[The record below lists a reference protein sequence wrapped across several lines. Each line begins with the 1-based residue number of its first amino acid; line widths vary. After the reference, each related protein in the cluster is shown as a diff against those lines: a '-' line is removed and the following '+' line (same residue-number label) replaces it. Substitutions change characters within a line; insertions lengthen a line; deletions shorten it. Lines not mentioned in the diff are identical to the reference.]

1 MGGRHVD
8 LPISLF
14 AANSV
19 RNCSGKKLASGRF
32 LVFASPMRRF
42 KEVVYRVANAALI
55 GSLEWLQRKGNS
67 PTMYRVSAHGAAA
80 LFEGSWFTYRPGDFG
95 ATGNI
100 DYVPEAENATRLKLF
115 SMLRGD
121 EVLYDIGA
129 HGGVYTITLRKRF
142 PNLRVISFEPQPDDL
157 RLNLDLNELSADDLH
172 EVALGAENGVVRMT
186 VNKRSSNHIA
196 ADGQRSVRLVR
207 LDDLR
212 RESHLPPPTWIKI
225 DVEGFELPAL
235 EGARATLEESKPV
248 IICEINEI
256 SGRFGTKVSDLVT
269 YLGKLGYTMCRLTD
283 GRFEIVDKYSQF
295 ADLGYS
301 ADWNYWFLPHPV
313 GTWADCK

>member
-1 MGGRHVD
+1 M
-8 LPISLF
+8 F
-14 AANSV
+14 AP
-19 RNCSGKKLASGRF
+19 
-32 LVFASPMRRF
+32 PMRRF

-55 GSLEWLQRKGNS
+55 GSLEWLQRKGKS
-67 PTMYRVSAHGAAA
+67 KTMYRVSAHGAAA
-80 LFEGSWFTYRPGDFG
+80 LFEGSWFTYRPRDFG

-100 DYVPEAENATRLKLF
+100 DYAPEAENATRSMLF
-115 SMLRGD
+115 SMLKGD

-142 PNLRVISFEPQPDDL
+142 PTLKVISFEPQPDDL
-157 RLNLDLNELSADDLH
+157 RKNLDLNSLNADDLQ
-172 EVALGAENGVVRMT
+172 EVALGAENGAVRMT

-196 ADGQRSVRLVR
+196 PDGQRSVRLVR

-212 RESHLPPPTWIKI
+212 KERSLPAPEWIKI

-235 EGARATLEESKPV
+235 KGAEATLQECQPV

-256 SGRFGTKVSDLVT
+256 SGRFGTQVSDLAT
-269 YLGKLGYTMCRLTD
+269 YLGNLGYTMHRLS
-283 GRFEIVDKYSQF
+283 GERFEVVEKHGSL

-301 ADWNYWFLPHPV
+301 ADWNYWFFPKPV
-313 GTWADCK
+313 EN

>member
-1 MGGRHVD
+1 
-8 LPISLF
+8 
-14 AANSV
+14 
-19 RNCSGKKLASGRF
+19 
-32 LVFASPMRRF
+32 MRRF

-67 PTMYRVSAHGAAA
+67 QTMYRVSAHGAAA

-115 SMLRGD
+115 SMLKGD
-121 EVLYDIGA
+121 EVFYDIGA

-142 PNLRVISFEPQPDDL
+142 PHLRVISFEPQPDDL
-157 RLNLDLNELSADDLH
+157 RLNLELNDLAAGDLH
-172 EVALGAENGVVRMT
+172 EVALGADNGAIRMT

-196 ADGQRSVRLVR
+196 ADGQREVRLAR

-212 RESHLPPPTWIKI
+212 KERSLPAPAWIKI

-235 EGARATLEESKPV
+235 KGAEATLRESKPV

-256 SGRFGTKVSDLVT
+256 SGRFGTQVSDLT
-269 YLGKLGYTMCRLTD
+269 AYLGTIGYTMYKLSED
-283 GRFEIVDKYSQF
+283 RFEMVGNSSNF
-295 ADLGYS
+295 GDLGYS
-301 ADWNYWFLPHPV
+301 ADWNFWFLPQPV
-313 GTWADCK
+313 EAYLLRP